1 MSMNDD
7 ALVERLKN
15 GDEAAFEALYTRHA
29 TSLLRHLFCL
39 MGNQQEAEE
48 LLHESLLLMIQKINF
63 YIPRPD
69 LKNSFKSWLF
79 RLSTNRAIDEIRKR
93 KAVQELDIEKH
104 ETESP
109 VQDELYH
116 SKEREFIISD
126 LLLKLPLMQ
135 RMVLSLR
142 VLDDLSYSEI
152 SAICGRDIN
161 TVKQGLFHAR
171 KAMKNLLMEQG
182 ELV

>member
-7 ALVERLKN
+7 ALVERLKI
-15 GDEAAFEALYTRHA
+15 GDDTAFEALYERHA

-48 LLHESLLLMIQKINF
+48 MLHESLMLMIQKINF
-63 YIPRPD
+63 YVPRSE

-93 KAVQELDIEKH
+93 KAGQELINDNLEM
-104 ETESP
+104 ESP
-109 VQDELYH
+109 IQDEMYEV
-116 SKEREFIISD
+116 KEKELIISD
-126 LLLKLPLMQ
+126 MLLKLPLMQ

-142 VLDDLSYSEI
+142 VLDDLSYTEI
-152 SAICGRDIN
+152 SAICGRDVN

>member
-7 ALVERLKN
+7 ALAERLKS
-15 GDEAAFEALYTRHA
+15 GEEEAFEALYASHA

-39 MGNQQEAEE
+39 MGNQQEAEDM
-48 LLHESLLLMIQKINF
+48 LHESLMLMIQKIHF
-63 YIPRPD
+63 YVPRQD

-93 KAVQELDIEKH
+93 KAVQEFVTEEH
-104 ETESP
+104 EMESP
-109 VQDELYH
+109 VQEEIYQ

-126 LLLKLPLMQ
+126 MLLKLPLMQ

-142 VLDDLSYSEI
+142 VLDDLSYMEI
-152 SAICGRDIN
+152 SAVCGRDVN

-171 KAMKNLLMEQG
+171 KAMKNLLLEQG
-182 ELV
+182 ELL

>member
-7 ALVERLKN
+7 ALVERLKI
-15 GDEAAFEALYTRHA
+15 GDETAFEALYAKHA

-48 LLHESLLLMIQKINF
+48 MLHESLMLMIQKINF
-63 YIPRPD
+63 YVPRSD

-93 KAVQELDIEKH
+93 KSVQEFVNAYH
-104 ETESP
+104 EMERP
-109 VQDELYH
+109 VQDEVYH

-126 LLLKLPLMQ
+126 MLLKLPLMQ

-142 VLDDLSYSEI
+142 VLDDLSYMEI
-152 SAICGRDIN
+152 STICGRDIN

-171 KAMKNLLMEQG
+171 KAMKNLLLAQG
-182 ELV
+182 ELI